1 MKNKLISNII
11 TLMFIK
17 KGVKDNIDLIR
28 CNILA
33 MEIERNNHTIESIK
47 KTSAYLGCNYD
58 IPMSGEFL
66 QSLLDKKQ
74 ELIELLT
81 KSMKECEEYELF
93 NHQSGEYHN
102 LNEWIKEN
110 L

>member
-11 TLMFIK
+11 TLMFAEA
-17 KGVKDNIDLIR
+17 GVKDNIDLIR

-33 MEIERNNHTIESIK
+33 MEIERNNHTIKSIK

-58 IPMSGEFL
+58 VPMSDEFL

-74 ELIELLT
+74 ELIDYYNKCEL
-81 KSMKECEEYELF
+81 KSTT
-93 NHQSGEYHN
+93 
-102 LNEWIKEN
+102 
-110 L
+110 